1 MSDLK
6 AKLRKERQ
14 EKKVVIE
21 AYELEKVKTRS
32 LEGEVEKLRA
42 LIQSVE
48 GEKRD
53 KENKYLDLYM
63 ENT

>member
-53 KENKYLDLYM
+53 KESKYLDLYM

>member
-32 LEGEVEKLRA
+32 LDGEVEKLRA